1 MAKSER
7 DDEDMA
13 PAPAPRG
20 SPPSATGRRRAPP
33 KRKADDEDKSDA
45 RARRRRARE
54 PSARTKAQDPLG
66 AATRFVDLT
75 RRLAAG
81 GADASPGLELE
92 ALAKLLYALTQRTA
106 TTEERSLAT
115 TEERSLSARALL
127 AARDALLALSSQ
139 RSEDDDAAP
148 ASRTRAQKAIEEEDQ
163 PQPLDKNAQLCA
175 GAALELCVELCDKE
189 TGGVVTRDAA
199 SQRRANVALDVM
211 EELCG
216 GQSCPTVDL
225 AEDASSSRIAP
236 FEDVLATTLHDLGVP
251 RCCGAFA
258 PSTRVVSRRGC
269 RGWFIFRF

>member
-33 KRKADDEDKSDA
+33 KRKADEDDKGDA

-92 ALAKLLYALTQRTA
+92 ALAKLLYALT
-106 TTEERSLAT
+106 
-115 TEERSLSARALL
+115 
-127 AARDALLALSSQ
+127 
-139 RSEDDDAAP
+139 
-148 ASRTRAQKAIEEEDQ
+148 
-163 PQPLDKNAQLCA
+163 
-175 GAALELCVELCDKE
+175 
-189 TGGVVTRDAA
+189 
-199 SQRRANVALDVM
+199 
-211 EELCG
+211 
-216 GQSCPTVDL
+216 
-225 AEDASSSRIAP
+225 
-236 FEDVLATTLHDLGVP
+236 
-251 RCCGAFA
+251 
-258 PSTRVVSRRGC
+258 
-269 RGWFIFRF
+269 

>member
-7 DDEDMA
+7 EDEDMA

-33 KRKADDEDKSDA
+33 KRKADDEDKGDA

-92 ALAKLLYALTQRTA
+92 ALAKLLYALTQRT
-106 TTEERSLAT
+106 AT

-175 GAALELCVELCDKE
+175 GAALELCVELCVKE
-189 TGGVVTRDAA
+189 TTGVVCRDQA
-199 SQRRANVALDVM
+199 SHRRASVALDVL

-216 GQSCPTVDL
+216 GSSCASVDL
-225 AEDASSSRIAP
+225 AE
-236 FEDVLATTLHDLGVP
+236 E
-251 RCCGAFA
+251 
-258 PSTRVVSRRGC
+258 
-269 RGWFIFRF
+269 

>member
-33 KRKADDEDKSDA
+33 KRKADEDDKGDA
-45 RARRRRARE
+45 RSRRRRARE

-106 TTEERSLAT
+106 TTEERSLA
-115 TEERSLSARALL
+115 ARALL
-127 AARDALLALSSQ
+127 AARDALLA
-139 RSEDDDAAP
+139 
-148 ASRTRAQKAIEEEDQ
+148 
-163 PQPLDKNAQLCA
+163 PL
-175 GAALELCVELCDKE
+175 
-189 TGGVVTRDAA
+189 GG
-199 SQRRANVALDVM
+199 
-211 EELCG
+211 
-216 GQSCPTVDL
+216 
-225 AEDASSSRIAP
+225 
-236 FEDVLATTLHDLGVP
+236 
-251 RCCGAFA
+251 
-258 PSTRVVSRRGC
+258 
-269 RGWFIFRF
+269 